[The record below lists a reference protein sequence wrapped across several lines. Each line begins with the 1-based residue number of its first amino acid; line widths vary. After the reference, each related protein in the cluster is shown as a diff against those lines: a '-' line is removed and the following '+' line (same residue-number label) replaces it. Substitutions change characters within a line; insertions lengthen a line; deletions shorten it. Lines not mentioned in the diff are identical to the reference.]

1 IVVITPLHQDELIAN
16 MAGQNGCRVA
26 DIGTDVNDRRVFVFV
41 ADEFGADANA
51 KIPVGP
57 DFLELEQEVR
67 LGGEQIKVS
76 DMQVGYLLCKKP
88 LLLLVGMVCPGVS
101 AQRSWD
107 DGFEGLVAGLKHHP
121 WRLEVQRPAR

>member
-1 IVVITPLHQDELIAN
+1 

-51 KIPVGP
+51 KISVGP

-67 LGGEQIKVS
+67 F
-76 DMQVGYLLCKKP
+76 
-88 LLLLVGMVCPGVS
+88 
-101 AQRSWD
+101 RS
-107 DGFEGLVAGLKHHP
+107 E
-121 WRLEVQRPAR
+121 